1 MPYTVGDTT
10 PSISQIVRSRRKET
24 ILSEKEEFEMPP
36 AGMPK
41 WITDHVELYLSEPE
55 KAHLWDSTIGGGP
68 GPLPTLLLIAR
79 GAKSGKLRPLPL
91 LYQEMDGKYVV
102 IGSKG
107 GAPTHPG
114 WYVNLRANPECEIP
128 GGREAHA
135 RSRTDGRRRRTNARL
150 EEDGGN
156 VSAVRRI
163 PEASWLAADPGGG
176 SRTDWP
182 GMKARLIEAARL
194 LRSINF

>member
-1 MPYTVGDTT
+1 VALDDDQRYALIKLGD
-10 PSISQIVRSRRKET
+10 
-24 ILSEKEEFEMPP
+24 SEKPSHNPISSDDKEAIVSEKKQFEMLP
-36 AGMPK
+36 AEMPK
-41 WITDHVELYLSEPE
+41 WIRDHVELYLSDPE

-114 WYVNLRANPECEIP
+114 WYVNLRANPECEIRV
-128 GGREAHA
+128 GAKRMRA
-135 RSRTDGRRRRTNARL
+135 RARTASGDERTR
-150 EEDGGN
+150 GWKK
-156 VSAVRRI
+156 I
-163 PEASWLAADPGGG
+163 AAMYPPYDDYQKRAG
-176 SRTDWP
+176 SRQIP
-182 GMKARLIEAARL
+182 VVVLEPIGPA
-194 LRSINF
+194 

>member
-1 MPYTVGDTT
+1 MSV
-10 PSISQIVRSRRKET
+10 
-24 ILSEKEEFEMPP
+24 KEEFEMPA

-41 WITDHVELYLSEPE
+41 WMRDHVELYLSDPE

-114 WYVNLRANPECEIP
+114 WYVNLRANPECEIRV
-128 GGREAHA
+128 GANRMRLAHGLQA
-135 RSRTDGRRRRTNARL
+135 ATNER
-150 EEDGGN
+150 
-156 VSAVRRI
+156 
-163 PEASWLAADPGGG
+163 AAGKQMAAMYPPYDDYQKRAG
-176 SRTDWP
+176 SRQIP
-182 GMKARLIEAARL
+182 VVVLEPIGSA
-194 LRSINF
+194 